1 MPPKPDTNKPKQPTK
16 PDTKKDNKQEDR
28 KNALKAM
35 DLNDG
40 WLYHSKK

>member
-1 MPPKPDTNKPKQPTK
+1 MPPKPDTKKDKQPK
-16 PDTKKDNKQEDR
+16 SDTKKDNKQEDR